1 MYACHFDISC
11 VTLIIGIF
19 TLLQGK
25 EASMMMVMVE
35 KRIMILSLGV
45 SFSST
50 FFFFYSIPFLFTLRV
65 MAFILYSL
73 LHETAN
79 AMLRDKKR
87 MIAMIITIITRSI
100 KKVHGITC
108 IFISRNS
115 FCCE

>member
-25 EASMMMVMVE
+25 EASMMMVIVE

-79 AMLRDKKR
+79 AMLRDKKKDDSNDNNDNYQ
-87 MIAMIITIITRSI
+87 IY
-100 KKVHGITC
+100 
-108 IFISRNS
+108 
-115 FCCE
+115 